1 LLFIGLGALA
11 LAVAG
16 ATIVQAETLPL
27 TVVSATSDVF
37 DAGESTPSTGGTVPT
52 AIALPSN
59 SQFLE
64 FPSVTGTVQAS
75 GGWPVNGPD
84 GFLQSTN
91 IYAYPQTGISGIR
104 ADTAM
109 FLAGVFLTDLA
120 MTPGDE
126 PQRLNFTASTGIG
139 SDFTSL
145 SPALGQIFFIGDG
158 QTSGSVLQQFN
169 VPAGATRLFLGFAD
183 AVDFGGA
190 NGAFQGN
197 YGGNSGSF
205 DVGYGITARPTP
217 EPGTLA
223 LLAAGVVGLI
233 GYGTRRRWS
242 K

>member
-1 LLFIGLGALA
+1 M
-11 LAVAG
+11 
-16 ATIVQAETLPL
+16 
-27 TVVSATSDVF
+27 
-37 DAGESTPSTGGTVPT
+37 
-52 AIALPSN
+52 
-59 SQFLE
+59 
-64 FPSVTGTVQAS
+64 QAS

-139 SDFTSL
+139 STHVTVARTRANLLHRRRPD
-145 SPALGQIFFIGDG
+145 LGQR
-158 QTSGSVLQQFN
+158 
-169 VPAGATRLFLGFAD
+169 AATIQCPGGRHAMFLGFAD
-183 AVDFGGA
+183 AVDFGGQR
-190 NGAFQGN
+190 AFQGN